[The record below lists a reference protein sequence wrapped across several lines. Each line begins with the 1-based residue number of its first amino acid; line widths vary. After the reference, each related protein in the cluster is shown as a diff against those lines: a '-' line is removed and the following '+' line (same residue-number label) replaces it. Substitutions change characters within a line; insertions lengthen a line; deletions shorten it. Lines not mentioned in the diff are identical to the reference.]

1 MLAYS
6 EFINY
11 CYSILPLASY
21 ETSDILLYLN
31 LIVVYESL
39 VFIGLL
45 AHLFCS
51 YMFFRLTT
59 QIYCWLPSLW
69 IWAVLLLFIYLY
81 IFWKLVKV
89 NMACLGTQNEPYMVC
104 PKAWFSLVLSVII
117 FSSETPYKQ
126 IAIWHGISRLYALC
140 FLQI

>member
-1 MLAYS
+1 MLAYF

-45 AHLFCS
+45 THLFCS

-59 QIYCWLPSLW
+59 QIYCWCAQSVNMGCFTF
-69 IWAVLLLFIYLY
+69 IYLFIY
-81 IFWKLVKV
+81 FGKLVKV

-104 PKAWFSLVLSVII
+104 PKARFSLVLSVII

-140 FLQI
+140 FLPI